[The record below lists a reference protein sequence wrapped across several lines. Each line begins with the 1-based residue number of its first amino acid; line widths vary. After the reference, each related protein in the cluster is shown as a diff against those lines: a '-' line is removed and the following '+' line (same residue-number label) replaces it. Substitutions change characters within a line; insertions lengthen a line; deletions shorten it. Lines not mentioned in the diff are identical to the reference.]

1 MPRPLSGVEELPTS
15 RRRPQLRQGRSG
27 KPCAARP
34 PLLVSR
40 FVCPF
45 PNYHR
50 GLWRLMGER
59 VQDARSQVVRD
70 RPQSVCLEPA
80 TKWTPPRPERSCPT
94 TETVRNKTI
103 ESPKPIASRISR
115 GCLLTLYLECCS
127 APHRGLRRIEN
138 AAVGQ
143 LYCCWLKGRI
153 GASLGRPVR
162 VPNTRGL
169 AS

>member
-34 PLLVSR
+34 SLLVSR

-94 TETVRNKTI
+94 TETIRNKTI
-103 ESPKPIASRISR
+103 ECPKPKI
-115 GCLLTLYLECCS
+115 
-127 APHRGLRRIEN
+127 LRV
-138 AAVGQ
+138 A
-143 LYCCWLKGRI
+143 
-153 GASLGRPVR
+153 GASANLSHLTANIGGRR
-162 VPNTRGL
+162 
-169 AS
+169 